1 MSGLLVAIIVIVA
14 LVGIALLVVSQF
26 NRLRR
31 LDVQAQGA
39 WAGIDT
45 LLAKRAD
52 LVPNLV
58 ETVKGAADFERGTME
73 DVTNARAKAAGATTV
88 AQKAAADG
96 ELTQALGRL
105 FAVAEAY
112 PQLTAT
118 AGFRDLQGQLTQV
131 EGELQF
137 ARQYYN
143 DSVVTLEHGAPHDP
157 VDVVRRHGR
166 GPRTGDVRRGRRR
179 PTGSADR
186 RLLMSRRRPA
196 VLLGSLLVTLAARG
210 GPGRPRP
217 RPSPS
222 ASSRSR

>member
-1 MSGLLVAIIVIVA
+1 MSGLLIAIIIIVL
-14 LVGIALLVVSQF
+14 LVGIALFAMSQF
-26 NRLRR
+26 NKLRR
-31 LDVQAQGA
+31 LDVLAQGA

-52 LVPNLV
+52 LIPNLV

-73 DVTNARAKAAGATTV
+73 DVTNARAKAAGAATV
-88 AQKAAADG
+88 AQTAAADG

-118 AGFRDLQGQLTQV
+118 ANFRDLQGQLASV

-143 DSVVTLEHGAPHDP
+143 DSVVNLNTALVTIPAMWFAGLAGVHEREMYSEPDA
-157 VDVVRRHGR
+157 
-166 GPRTGDVRRGRRR
+166 GRRSA
-179 PTGSADR
+179 PTVSF
-186 RLLMSRRRPA
+186 
-196 VLLGSLLVTLAARG
+196 
-210 GPGRPRP
+210 
-217 RPSPS
+217 
-222 ASSRSR
+222 

>member
-1 MSGLLVAIIVIVA
+1 MSALLVVII
-14 LVGIALLVVSQF
+14 LVVVLGAIALFVVSQF

-39 WAGIDT
+39 WAGVDT

-73 DVTNARAKAAGATTV
+73 DVTTARARAAGATTV
-88 AQKAAADG
+88 AEKAEADG
-96 ELTQALGRL
+96 MLTQALGRL

-118 AGFRDLQGQLTQV
+118 AGFRDLQAQLTQV

-143 DSVVTLEHGAPHDP
+143 DSVVTLNTAL
-157 VDVVRRHGR
+157 
-166 GPRTGDVRRGRRR
+166 RTIPSMWFAGMAGVHEREMYSEADAGRRAA
-179 PTGSADR
+179 PTVDF
-186 RLLMSRRRPA
+186 
-196 VLLGSLLVTLAARG
+196 
-210 GPGRPRP
+210 
-217 RPSPS
+217 
-222 ASSRSR
+222 

>member
-1 MSGLLVAIIVIVA
+1 MGGVLVAVIVIV
-14 LVGIALLVVSQF
+14 LLVVIALFVVAQF

-31 LDVQAQGA
+31 LDVLAQGA

-52 LVPNLV
+52 LIPNLV

-73 DVTNARAKAAGATTV
+73 EVTEARAKAAGATTV
-88 AQKAAADG
+88 AQTAAADG

-105 FAVAEAY
+105 FAVAESY

-118 AGFRDLQGQLTQV
+118 ANFRDLQGQLGQV

-143 DSVVTLEHGAPHDP
+143 DSVVNLNTAL
-157 VDVVRRHGR
+157 
-166 GPRTGDVRRGRRR
+166 RTIPSMWFAGMASVHEREMYAEPDAGRRAA
-179 PTGSADR
+179 PTVDF
-186 RLLMSRRRPA
+186 
-196 VLLGSLLVTLAARG
+196 
-210 GPGRPRP
+210 
-217 RPSPS
+217 
-222 ASSRSR
+222 

>member
-1 MSGLLVAIIVIVA
+1 MS
-14 LVGIALLVVSQF
+14 ALLVVIILVVVLGAIALFVVTQF

-39 WAGIDT
+39 WAGVDT

-73 DVTNARAKAAGATTV
+73 DVTTARARAAGATTV
-88 AQKAAADG
+88 GEKAEADG
-96 ELTQALGRL
+96 MLTQALGRL

-118 AGFRDLQGQLTQV
+118 AGFRDLQAQLTAV

-143 DSVVTLEHGAPHDP
+143 DSVVTLNTALRTIPSMWFAGMAG
-157 VDVVRRHGR
+157 VREREMY
-166 GPRTGDVRRGRRR
+166 TEADAGRRAA
-179 PTGSADR
+179 PTVDF
-186 RLLMSRRRPA
+186 
-196 VLLGSLLVTLAARG
+196 
-210 GPGRPRP
+210 
-217 RPSPS
+217 
-222 ASSRSR
+222 

>member
-1 MSGLLVAIIVIVA
+1 MGGVLVAVIVIV
-14 LVGIALLVVSQF
+14 LLVVVGLFVVAQF

-31 LDVQAQGA
+31 LDVLAQGA

-52 LVPNLV
+52 LIPNLV
-58 ETVKGAADFERGTME
+58 ETVKGSADFERGTME
-73 DVTNARAKAAGATTV
+73 DVTQARAKAAGATTV
-88 AQKAAADG
+88 AQTAAADG

-118 AGFRDLQGQLTQV
+118 ANFRDLQGQLGQV

-143 DSVVTLEHGAPHDP
+143 DSVVNLNTAL
-157 VDVVRRHGR
+157 
-166 GPRTGDVRRGRRR
+166 RTIPSMWFAGMASVHEREMYAEPDAGRRAA
-179 PTGSADR
+179 PTVDF
-186 RLLMSRRRPA
+186 
-196 VLLGSLLVTLAARG
+196 
-210 GPGRPRP
+210 
-217 RPSPS
+217 
-222 ASSRSR
+222 